1 MNNSALNLVQGELE
15 RLYDLDDMMRLS
27 ADVLGFDP
35 TVVGGTAS
43 KGAFARS
50 LVGYCAHEDALAAL
64 VDAIMLTSTE
74 ADTGL
79 RNALKNMANGEL
91 APGTQV
97 GSLRVVKKL
106 GEGGLSIVYLAE
118 AEGGSQ
124 AALKV
129 IRPEF
134 ARDRAAVHR
143 FTTVSRVMQSLRS
156 DGLASILGVGQLA
169 DLRPWVAAE
178 FIGGQPLGERIKRT
192 GPLHINEARAIFEG
206 VLRGLIAL
214 HTRGLVHGDV
224 KVENVFVMRATDEEG
239 QDVGFTGVLVDAGAE
254 RLLSRAEP
262 KVDVTTV
269 LPIIGTAKAMAPEQA
284 RGQEPDPRSDV
295 YGMGT
300 LIFETLT
307 GRAPFLGDS
316 PIDVIA
322 QHVSTS
328 PEAPSTFGRKGWIS
342 ESLDAL
348 VLKCLEKDP
357 TERYR
362 NAEELLEALDSAV
375 RRPGKRRPLDELAF
389 AQARTE
395 LLSNPN
401 DELAADGV
409 ESLARESGAWDRA
422 ATVFQEASRVVQD
435 GAERLS
441 LLFKAA
447 RIYESDLKD
456 PLRAEAAYQQILDL
470 DTGNEIARRG
480 LEVARRS
487 SGNFGGLLE
496 LLLDRIESET
506 NSEARTGL
514 LHEVATVYEDK
525 LQDPENATI
534 AWVQALVHNPN
545 DGRAQRAI
553 ERLIAGHPERATE
566 ALEALS
572 EAAQQSHAALFGDQ
586 EAVRIEAEAAV
597 SAAREK
603 LVEVQAQVAEEAEG
617 RAAVDRARREDEL
630 GQIGE
635 LEQRLM
641 TLKRELLLLES
652 HAAEATQSVREAR
665 ALADERQAQH
675 EDAHTEAENAVEQYE
690 LAETRAGQTPSP
702 AQQTELAGLARQAE
716 VLVDVA
722 SAIEAELEALAQ
734 DVATAEA
741 ELEDREQQLAAG
753 RAKLE
758 ELEAEIESLRSDDLG
773 LEDPDAALTLSDD
786 EAARLAAAE
795 EDLAAAEG
803 ALAEQQN
810 QDEADRAARRRKDL
824 QDLLHLYVLIGRWY
838 GTRLGRADLALQWF
852 SQALSVEPEHA
863 PAFDATA
870 EIYRASQAWT
880 ELAQAY
886 MSRAERSLNPV
897 KARDFRTEAALLF
910 VEKLDD
916 EAQAR
921 AVLDRILSED
931 PAHDEAQ
938 EALSKILEAHGE
950 YRELATLLERRV
962 TALDG
967 EFKADARLKLASL
980 YEYKLADID
989 RSEAHY
995 AAVAET
1001 SPRKLDAWKGLER
1014 VYTEREAFEPLLEAL
1029 RAQVDLAPTPRQRI
1043 ALFERIGSLLE
1054 DEFVNYEDAI
1064 TAFEEVVRIDPGH
1077 DAANTSLTRLYRQ
1090 VGRHEQVV
1098 QSLER
1103 LAQAVPDV
1111 GRKVGL
1117 LLEAERAMITE
1128 IGSPERAISLCQ
1140 RILELDPEEPEALA
1154 ELARLESTVGDMS
1167 SALDAFER
1175 LADRETDPHRRAEH
1189 LLRAGKLLEEHSDR
1203 DGAISRY
1210 RKALDADRSNV
1221 AAVQALRH
1229 IYARRGDTHGAIE
1242 MLNHAIELS
1251 AGELERAELFGEL
1264 GDLYLTK
1271 LEDETAAAEAFNTA
1285 LSLDPMCTLAQVGLG
1300 EIAWRHADH
1309 EAAATH
1315 LGAVLGRLDDLP
1327 REQAAEVAQRA
1338 GASFEVQGQLDK
1350 ALDAF
1355 KRARDLSP
1363 DDLAVNLRH
1372 AASVRRTGDAK
1383 AAERLYERLYS
1394 KFESELDVAAR
1405 IDMLNAWGDT
1415 QLEAGQTRAAISTFK
1430 RALEITPDDNAAL
1443 DGLTRA
1449 HADAGEYGEVINLLQ
1464 QRSRTAT
1471 DPELRFDLLVRTG
1484 DVFLEN
1490 IRDRDA
1496 AAETY
1501 VMALDSQPNNR
1512 NLLTKLMAVY
1522 SDNHDWSRLIEV
1534 ILRIADMVES
1544 PDQLAKYYNTA
1555 ATIAH
1560 KELGR
1565 FDEAANY
1572 YELALSHMP
1581 EGTGQSQFE
1590 SLVQCL
1596 AQNQDWERIDRA
1608 YESRLDRLQ
1617 ELKAAPQEI
1626 AAVLDARAHGLN
1638 DHLGRTADALG
1649 YWERAQEIDPGNR
1662 ERRDML
1668 TLIYTKEP
1676 KRYFQRAIES
1686 HRALLTEDP
1695 YRVESLQ
1702 SLRRVYTSGKRPDE
1716 SWCICQTLRC
1726 LQMADVDEE
1735 KFFKKYRLTSLPR
1748 AKRALD
1754 EELYRRFVWHPAQD
1768 SGLTAIFATLGPAVV
1783 ATQSQPLTNFG
1794 VDPRNYIDPASD
1806 STAMGRM
1813 LYHVSEMTATAL
1825 PEVYHCPND
1834 VGGLS
1839 FLFAVP
1845 PAIGIGQGARAGGPQ
1860 QALAFVAGR
1869 HLSYYR
1875 AGHYMRQ
1882 LVPTGTGLRTWLFA
1896 AIRMVAPK
1904 FPVPGTMEAA
1914 IKECVNAIRT
1924 QLTGPQRDALR
1935 SLTQKLLEAAPELD
1949 MKGWMV
1955 GVDLSAD
1962 RLAFVLSND
1971 LKVSNAVIDASAE
1984 DMSSMS
1990 KKDRLRELLI
2000 YSVSEEYFE
2009 LRKALGIALGG

>member
-15 RLYDLDDMMRLS
+15 RLYDLEDMMRLS
-27 ADVLGFDP
+27 SDVLGFDP
-35 TVVGGTAS
+35 TIVGGTAS

-50 LVGYCAHEDALAAL
+50 LVGYCVHEDALAAL
-64 VDAIMLTSTE
+64 VDAILYTSTE
-74 ADTGL
+74 ANTGL
-79 RNALKNMANGEL
+79 RSALKSMANGEL

-97 GSLRVVKKL
+97 GPLKVVKKL

-118 AEGGSQ
+118 AESGTQ

-156 DGLASILGVGQLA
+156 EGLAPIVGVGQLDDA
-169 DLRPWVAAE
+169 RPWVAAE
-178 FIGGQPLGERIKRT
+178 LMTGQPLGERIKRT

-206 VLRGLIAL
+206 VLRGLMTL
-214 HTRGLVHGDV
+214 HKRGLVHGDV
-224 KVENVFVMRATDEEG
+224 KVENVFVLRAADEAGQEG
-239 QDVGFTGVLVDAGAE
+239 EFTGVLVDAGAE

-284 RGQEPDPRSDV
+284 RGQEPDARSDV

-316 PIDVIA
+316 AIDVIA
-322 QHVSTS
+322 QHVSAT
-328 PEAPSTFGRKGWIS
+328 PEAPSMFGRKGWVS
-342 ESLDAL
+342 DSLDAL
-348 VLKCLEKDP
+348 VLKCLEKDAS
-357 TERYR
+357 ERYR

-395 LLSNPN
+395 LLSNPT

-422 ATVFQEASRVVQD
+422 ATVFSEASRVVQD

-441 LLFKAA
+441 LLFKTA

-470 DTGNEIARRG
+470 DSGNEIARRG
-480 LEVARRS
+480 LEIARRS
-487 SGNFGGLLE
+487 SGNYPGLLE
-496 LLLDRIESET
+496 ILLDRVDNEPNAEV
-506 NSEARTGL
+506 RTSL
-514 LHEVATVYEDK
+514 LHEVATVYEEK
-525 LQDPENATI
+525 LRDPDNAAI
-534 AWVQALVHNPN
+534 AWVQALVHNPH

-553 ERLIAGHPERATE
+553 ERLIAGHPDRANE
-566 ALEALS
+566 VLEALS
-572 EAAQQSHAALFGDQ
+572 EAAQQSHDTLFGDQ
-586 EAVRIEAEAAV
+586 ETARLEAEAAV
-597 SAAREK
+597 TNARER
-603 LVEVQAQVAEEAEG
+603 LVEVQAEVAEEAEG
-617 RAAVDRARREDEL
+617 RAAFDRAEREEQL
-630 GQIGE
+630 VQVGE
-635 LEQRLM
+635 LEQRLAG
-641 TLKRELLLLES
+641 LNRELLTLES
-652 HAAEATQSVREAR
+652 RTAEATQMVREAQ
-665 ALADERQAQH
+665 AAAEERRAQH
-675 EDAHTEAENAVEQYE
+675 EETHTAAEEAVEQYE

-702 AQQTELAGLARQAE
+702 MQQAELAGLAKQAE
-716 VLVDVA
+716 MLVDSA
-722 SAIEAELEALAQ
+722 SAIEAELEVLAE
-734 DVATAEA
+734 DVAATEA
-741 ELEDREQQLAAG
+741 ELEEREQQLAGG
-753 RAKLE
+753 RQKLE
-758 ELEAEIESLRSDDLG
+758 ELEAEILQLRGDDFG
-773 LEDPDAALTLSDD
+773 MEDPDAALTLSDE

-795 EDLAAAEG
+795 EDLQAAEEV
-803 ALAEQQN
+803 LAEQQN
-810 QDEADRAARRRKDL
+810 QDEAERAARRRREL
-824 QDLLHLYVLIGRWY
+824 QELLQLYVMIGRWY

-852 SQALSVEPEHA
+852 SQALAVEPEYD

-897 KARDFRTEAALLF
+897 KARDFRTEAAI
-910 VEKLDD
+910 VYGDKLND

-921 AVLDRILSED
+921 AILDRVLSED
-931 PAHDEAQ
+931 PAHEEAQ
-938 EALSKILEAHGE
+938 EALSKILEAHDE
-950 YRELATLLERRV
+950 YRELSTLLERRV

-967 EFKADARLKLASL
+967 EAKAEARLKLAAL
-980 YEYKLADID
+980 YEYKLSDID
-989 RSEAHY
+989 RAEAHY
-995 AAVAET
+995 TAVSEAA
-1001 SPRKLDAWKGLER
+1001 PRKLEAWKGLER
-1014 VYTEREAFEPLLEAL
+1014 VYTSREAYESLVEAL

-1043 ALFERIGSLLE
+1043 ALFEHIGALLE
-1054 DEFVNYEDAI
+1054 EEFVNYDEAI
-1064 TAFEEVVRIDPGH
+1064 LAFEEVVRIDPGH
-1077 DAANTSLTRLYRQ
+1077 DGANTSLARLYRQ

-1098 QSLER
+1098 QTFER
-1103 LAQAVPDV
+1103 LAQAVPEAS
-1111 GRKVGL
+1111 RKVAL
-1117 LLEAERAMITE
+1117 LLEAERVMTTE

-1154 ELARLESTVGDMS
+1154 ELARLESSVGDMAT
-1167 SALDAFER
+1167 ALDAFER
-1175 LADRETDPHRRAEH
+1175 LADRESDPQRRAEH
-1189 LLRAGKLLEEHSDR
+1189 LLRAGKLLEDNSDR

-1210 RKALDADRSNV
+1210 RKALDADRANV

-1229 IYARRGDTHGAIE
+1229 IYARRGDAHGAIE
-1242 MLNHAIELS
+1242 MLHHAIELS
-1251 AGELERAELFGEL
+1251 EGDRERAELHAELGEL
-1264 GDLYLTK
+1264 YLSK
-1271 LEDETAAAEAFNTA
+1271 LEDETAAAESYNAA
-1285 LSLDPMCTLAQVGLG
+1285 LQLDPTCTLAQVGLG

-1315 LGAVLGRLDDLP
+1315 LGAVLGRLDDMP

-1338 GASFEVQGQLDK
+1338 GASYEVQGQLDK

-1355 KRARDLSP
+1355 KRARDLTP
-1363 DDLAVNLRH
+1363 DDLAINLRH
-1372 AASVRRTGDAK
+1372 AAIVRKSGDPK
-1383 AAERLYERLYS
+1383 AAERLYERIYT
-1394 KFESELDVAAR
+1394 KFESELDVGAR
-1405 IDMLNAWGDT
+1405 LDVLNAWGGT
-1415 QLEAGQTRAAISTFK
+1415 QLEAGQTRAAITTFK
-1430 RALEITPDDNAAL
+1430 RALDLSPEDMPAL
-1443 DGLTRA
+1443 DGLTKA
-1449 HADAGEYGEVINLLQ
+1449 HGEAGEYGEVINLLQ
-1464 QRSRTAT
+1464 QRSRTTA
-1471 DPELRFDLLVRTG
+1471 DPEVRFELLVRTG

-1496 AAETY
+1496 AAETF
-1501 VMALDSQPNNR
+1501 VMALDAQPNNR

-1572 YELALSHMP
+1572 YELALSHLP
-1581 EGTGQSQFE
+1581 EGNGQAQFE

-1596 AQNQDWERIDRA
+1596 GQNQDWERIDRA
-1608 YESRLDRLQ
+1608 YETRLEKLT
-1617 ELKAAPQEI
+1617 ELGATPAEI
-1626 AAVLDARAHGLN
+1626 AQTLDARAQVLN

-1649 YWERAQEIDPGNR
+1649 YWERAQELDPGSR

-1676 KRYFQRAIES
+1676 KRYFARAIQA
-1686 HRALLTEDP
+1686 HRTLLAEDP

-1754 EELYRRFVWHPAQD
+1754 DELYRRFVWHPMQD
-1768 SGLTAIFATLGPAVV
+1768 PGLTAIFATLSPAVV

-1813 LYHVSEMTATAL
+1813 LHHVSEMTATAL

-1834 VGGLS
+1834 LGGLS

-1845 PAIGIGQGARAGGPQ
+1845 PAIGIGQGAAAGGPQ

-1875 AGHYMRQ
+1875 HGHYIRQ

-1896 AIRMVAPK
+1896 AIRLVAPK
-1904 FPVPGTMEAA
+1904 FPVPQTMEAA

-1984 DMSSMS
+1984 DASAIT
-1990 KKDRLRELLI
+1990 KKDRLRELLV

-2009 LRKALGIALGG
+2009 LRKSMGIALGG

>member
-27 ADVLGFDP
+27 SDVLGFDP
-35 TVVGGTAS
+35 SVVGGTAS

-50 LVGYCAHEDALAAL
+50 LVGYCVHEDALAAL
-64 VDAIMLTSTE
+64 VDAILLTSAE

-79 RNALKNMANGEL
+79 RTALKSMANGEL

-97 GSLRVVKKL
+97 GPLKVVKKL
-106 GEGGLSIVYLAE
+106 AEGGLSVVYLAE
-118 AEGGSQ
+118 AESGSQ

-129 IRPEF
+129 IRPEY

-143 FTTVSRVMQSLRS
+143 FTTVSRVMQSLKS
-156 DGLASILGVGQLA
+156 EGLAPIVGVGQLEDA
-169 DLRPWVAAE
+169 RPWVAAE
-178 FIGGQPLGERIKRT
+178 LIGGQSLSERIKRT

-214 HTRGLVHGDV
+214 HKRGLVHGDV
-224 KVENVFVMRATDEEG
+224 KAENVFVMRATDEDG
-239 QDVGFTGVLVDAGAE
+239 QDAGFMGVLVDAGVE
-254 RLLSRAEP
+254 RLLSRPEP

-284 RGQEPDPRSDV
+284 RGLEPDARSDV

-300 LIFETLT
+300 LIYETLT

-316 PIDVIA
+316 AIDVIA
-322 QHVSTS
+322 QHVSAH
-328 PEAPSTFGRKGWIS
+328 PDAPSLYGRKGWIS
-342 ESLDAL
+342 ESIDSL

-357 TERYR
+357 SERYR
-362 NAEELLEALDSAV
+362 NAEELLDALDSAV

-389 AQARTE
+389 AQARTA
-395 LLSNPN
+395 LLSNPS
-401 DELAADGV
+401 DESAADGV
-409 ESLARESGAWDRA
+409 EMLARESGAWDRA

-470 DTGNEIARRG
+470 DSGNEIARRG
-480 LEVARRS
+480 LEVARRA
-487 SGNFGGLLE
+487 SGNYGGLLE
-496 LLLDRIESET
+496 LLLDRIEHES
-506 NSEARTGL
+506 NSEARTAL
-514 LHEVATVYEDK
+514 LHEVATVYEEK

-534 AWVQALVHNPN
+534 AWVQALAHNPS

-553 ERLIAGHPERATE
+553 ERLIAGHPDRANE

-572 EAAQQSHAALFGDQ
+572 EAAQQNHAALFGDQ
-586 EAVRIEAEAAV
+586 EQVRLEAEAAV
-597 SAAREK
+597 TAARAK

-617 RAAVDRARREDEL
+617 RAALERAEREDEL
-630 GQIGE
+630 AKVAE
-635 LEQRLM
+635 LESRASVLQRELM
-641 TLKRELLLLES
+641 TLES
-652 HAAEATQSVREAR
+652 HAAEATQIVREAR
-665 ALADERQAQH
+665 AAADERQAQH
-675 EDAHTEAENAVEQYE
+675 EAAHAEAERAVEQYE

-702 AQQTELAGLARQAE
+702 AQQAELAGLARQAE
-716 VLVDVA
+716 VLVDTA
-722 SAIEAELEALAQ
+722 SALEAELETLAQ

-741 ELEDREQQLAAG
+741 DLAEREAQLAAG
-753 RAKLE
+753 RQKLE
-758 ELEAEIESLRSDDLG
+758 DLEAEIAQLRGDDLL

-795 EDLAAAEG
+795 EALAAAEE
-803 ALAEQQN
+803 ALAAEQN
-810 QDEADRAARRRKDL
+810 QDEAERAARRRKDL
-824 QDLLHLYVLIGRWY
+824 QDLLQLYVLIGRWY
-838 GTRLGRADLALQWF
+838 GTRLGRSDMALEWF
-852 SQALSVEPEHA
+852 SQALSVEPEYD
-863 PAFDATA
+863 PAFEATA

-897 KARDFRTEAALLF
+897 KARDFRTQAAI
-910 VEKLDD
+910 VYAEKLND
-916 EAQAR
+916 EPQAR
-921 AVLDRILSED
+921 AVLDRVLSED
-931 PAHDEAQ
+931 PAHEEAQ
-938 EALSKILEAHGE
+938 EALTKIFEAHGE
-950 YRELATLLERRV
+950 HRELASLLERRV
-962 TALDG
+962 AALDG
-967 EFKADARLKLASL
+967 DFKADARLKLAAL
-980 YEYKLADID
+980 YERELGDID
-989 RSEAHY
+989 RAEAHY
-995 AAVAET
+995 AAVAEV

-1014 VYTEREAFEPLLEAL
+1014 VYTEREAYEPLLDAL

-1043 ALFERIGSLLE
+1043 ALYERIGTLLE
-1054 DEFVNYEDAI
+1054 EEFVNYEDAI
-1064 TAFEEVVRIDPGH
+1064 SAFEEVVRIDTGH
-1077 DAANTSLTRLYRQ
+1077 EGANTSLVRLYRQ
-1090 VGRHEQVV
+1090 VGRYEQVV
-1098 QSLER
+1098 QALER
-1103 LAQAVPDV
+1103 LAQAAPDV
-1111 GRKVGL
+1111 DRKVAL

-1140 RILELDPEEPEALA
+1140 RILELDPEEPEALS
-1154 ELARLESTVGDMS
+1154 ELARLESSVGDMS
-1167 SALDAFER
+1167 SALAAFER
-1175 LADRETDPHRRAEH
+1175 LADRETEPHKRAEH
-1189 LLRAGKLLEEHSDR
+1189 WVRAGKLLEDHGDR

-1210 RKALDADRSNV
+1210 RKALDADRSSA
-1221 AAVQALRH
+1221 AAVQALRI

-1242 MLNHAIELS
+1242 MLNHAIELAS
-1251 AGELERAELFGEL
+1251 GDLERAELSAEL
-1264 GDLYLTK
+1264 GNLYLSK
-1271 LEDETAAAEAFNTA
+1271 LEDETAAAEAFNAA
-1285 LSLDPMCTLAQVGLG
+1285 LTLDPTCTAAQVGLG

-1309 EAAATH
+1309 EAAAAH

-1338 GASFEVQGQLDK
+1338 GASYEVQGQTDK

-1363 DDLAVNLRH
+1363 DDLQINLRH
-1372 AASVRRTGDAK
+1372 AASVRKSGDAK
-1383 AAERLYERLYS
+1383 AAERLYERLFA
-1394 KFESELDVAAR
+1394 KFESELDVQAR
-1405 IDMLNAWGDT
+1405 VDLLNAWGET
-1415 QLEAGQTRAAISTFK
+1415 QLDAGQMRAGIATFK
-1430 RALEITPDDNAAL
+1430 RALELIPDDNGAL
-1443 DGLTRA
+1443 EGLTRA
-1449 HADAGEYGEVINLLQ
+1449 HADSGEYGEVINLLQ
-1464 QRSRTAT
+1464 QRTRTAK
-1471 DPELRFDLLVRTG
+1471 DSEQRFELLVRTG

-1501 VMALDSQPNNR
+1501 VMALDLQPNNR
-1512 NLLTKLMAVY
+1512 NLLSKLMAVY

-1534 ILRIADMVES
+1534 ILRIADMVEA

-1572 YELALSHMP
+1572 YELALTHLP
-1581 EGTGQSQFE
+1581 EGDGQAQFE
-1590 SLVQCL
+1590 ALVQCL
-1596 AQNQDWERIDRA
+1596 SQNQDWERIDRA
-1608 YESRLDRLQ
+1608 YESRLERLQ
-1617 ELKAAPQEI
+1617 EQNATPQQI
-1626 AAVLDARAHGLN
+1626 AAALDARAQVLN

-1649 YWERAQEIDPGNR
+1649 YWERAQELDPGNR

-1668 TLIYTKEP
+1668 TQIYTKEP
-1676 KRYFQRAIES
+1676 KRYFQQAIDA
-1686 HRALLTEDP
+1686 HRGLLAEDP

-1702 SLRRVYTSGKRPDE
+1702 SLRRIYTSGKRPDE

-1754 EELYRRFVWHPAQD
+1754 EDLYRQFVWHPAQD
-1768 SGLTAIFATLGPAVV
+1768 QGLTAIFATLAPAVI

-1813 LYHVSEMTATAL
+1813 LHHVSEMTATAL

-1860 QALAFVAGR
+1860 QALAFVAAR

-1875 AGHYMRQ
+1875 PGHYIRQ

-1904 FPVPGTMEAA
+1904 FPVPGTMENA

-1962 RLAFVLSND
+1962 RLAFVMSND

-1984 DMSSMS
+1984 DASSIT
-1990 KKDRLRELLI
+1990 KKDRLRELLV